1 MLDPLPFNDIKVTA
15 KGLAE
20 TGSYEIEETGPLAVW
35 GILVEGNPLSLSRM
49 AVDVRV
55 YPLIPAFGWA
65 FEKGND
71 ESNLIHVSSKGTP
84 VIVKLG
90 FHVIDESSQVLRVSL
105 KRFDIK
111 LVWPFPAST
120 FLQQL

>member
-1 MLDPLPFNDIKVTA
+1 
-15 KGLAE
+15 
-20 TGSYEIEETGPLAVW
+20 
-35 GILVEGNPLSLSRM
+35 M

-55 YPLIPAFGWA
+55 YALIPAFGWA

-71 ESNLIHVSSKGTP
+71 ESNLIHVSPKSTP

-90 FHVIDESSQVLRVSL
+90 FHDIDESSQVLRVTL
-105 KRFDIK
+105 KRFDTK